1 MVLLLHKTSLFAG
14 QSRPRPIRVP
24 GPSERDLSGGQLIA
38 AVSSDKLRDRNTVQ
52 CSTVLYSTVRSGD
65 RNTQEVTERE
75 ELPGHGYRGGRGT
88 ETGAAMHTLQSTLF
102 L

>member
-1 MVLLLHKTSLFAG
+1 M
-14 QSRPRPIRVP
+14 PR
-24 GPSERDLSGGQLIA
+24 PSERDLSGGQLIA
-38 AVSSDKLRDRNTVQ
+38 AVSSDKLGQ
-52 CSTVLYSTVRSGD
+52 KYSTVQYSIVQYSTVTSGD

-102 L
+102 I